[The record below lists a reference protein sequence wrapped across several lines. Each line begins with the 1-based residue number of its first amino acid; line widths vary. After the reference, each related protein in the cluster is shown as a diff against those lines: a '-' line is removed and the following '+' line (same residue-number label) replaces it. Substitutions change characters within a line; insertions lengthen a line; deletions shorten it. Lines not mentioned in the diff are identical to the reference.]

1 MSIPQLKDIGKAVQ
15 LYYRLID
22 LSSADIMELFGCC
35 RSTANKLKKAAK
47 QAEAQERIQAIDAE
61 RAMTENAY
69 KVWGLDTA
77 DLERRLKK
85 LTRLDPSGKR
95 QENIAGKETPPC

>member
-1 MSIPQLKDIGKAVQ
+1 MRTPQLKDIGKAVQ

-22 LSSADIMELFGCC
+22 LSAADIMELFGCS

-47 QAEAQERIQAIDAE
+47 QAETEQGVQAIDAE

-69 KVWGLDTA
+69 KVWGLDID

-85 LTRLDPSGKR
+85 LARLDLTETRKK
-95 QENIAGKETPPC
+95 NIAGKETSPC